1 MARFLT
7 SDCSLL
13 PLALLKLRPYHGKRV
28 YLYLFTRRSPA
39 AVDGRIGV
47 GDVIVEVNA
56 VSLECMSDEQAVST
70 LRDAVRNST

>member
-1 MARFLT
+1 VLLSLFLVI
-7 SDCSLL
+7 SCVC
-13 PLALLKLRPYHGKRV
+13 ACV
-28 YLYLFTRRSPA
+28 CVFRSPA

-56 VSLECMSDEQAVST
+56 VSLESMSDETAVNT